1 MNIVSAIRHRYHAFL
16 RLASFLFALHIFNLS
31 IDPRDKEPD
40 FLPED
45 LSVNEIESIAELVM
59 ESVFG
64 FSNTFAEHDEADG
77 SEGTNDFNKGFC
89 VAPAYAVVSQSD
101 HYTREVQYFV
111 FDSLDFSLPVRD
123 ILAPPPKALS

>member
-1 MNIVSAIRHRYHAFL
+1 MNLVSSIRHRYHAFL
-16 RLASFLFALHIFNLS
+16 RVASFLFALHIFNLS
-31 IDPRDKEPD
+31 IDPRDKDPD

-59 ESVFG
+59 EGIFG

-89 VAPAYAVVSQSD
+89 ATSISSVINQSD
-101 HYTREVQYFV
+101 HYILEVQYFV
-111 FDSLDFSLPVRD
+111 FNSLNFSLPAQD
-123 ILAPPPKALS
+123 ILAPPPKFLS